1 MDTIPAPPSLPTIEF
16 TYARRPSRAQT
27 GDTRVQVAPGVV
39 LVPTPGQTV
48 WTQQR
53 EVGLARCVAAVHSA
67 RSAVVLTH
75 EAAALVHGLW
85 LRRGETD
92 IRIAVP
98 TTPKRTRQ
106 PLAPVSFTDGDI
118 PHLSGAGRAVS
129 LRRRRSRLRAEDVE
143 AVNGL
148 PVTTLLRTAVDCAFD
163 LPARESI
170 TIVDSAMW
178 ALCRPDRFNPEQ
190 AMARWERIRTQLLA
204 AVEDE
209 GPRRGAVR
217 ARAVAAMASPF
228 SESPG
233 ESLTRRLV
241 VALGLPSPELQHE
254 VTLNAGGGQ
263 RFLDLA
269 WPDLRLAIEF
279 DGRSKYSVNN
289 DVWEEKLRQDAIGAM
304 GWSFMRV
311 TYADLNDEGQLAS
324 RIMERMPPDVA
335 LHARRVPG
343 LWE

>member
-1 MDTIPAPPSLPTIEF
+1 MDTIPAPPPLPTIEF
-16 TYARRPSRAQT
+16 AYAGRPSRART
-27 GDTRVQVAPGVV
+27 VDARVQISPGVS
-39 LVPTPGQTV
+39 LLPTPGQAV
-48 WTQQR
+48 WAQQR
-53 EVGLARCVAAVHSA
+53 EVGLTRCVAAIHSA

-98 TTPKRTRQ
+98 TNPKRARQ
-106 PLAPVSFTDGDI
+106 PLAPIDFADGSL

-129 LRRRRSRLRAEDVE
+129 LRRRRSRLQPEDVE
-143 AVNGL
+143 VVNGL

-170 TIVDSAMW
+170 TIVDSAMR
-178 ALCRPDRFNPEQ
+178 ALCHPDRFNPQQ
-190 AMARWERIRTQLLA
+190 AQSRWEHVRPQLLA
-204 AVEDE
+204 AVEAE

-217 ARAVAAMASPF
+217 ARAVVAMASPF

-241 VALGLPSPELQHE
+241 VALGLPPPELQHE
-254 VTLNAGGGQ
+254 ILLEAGGQ

-279 DGRSKYSVNN
+279 DGRSKYSVND

-311 TYADLNDEGQLAS
+311 TYADLNDEERLTS
-324 RIMERMPPDVA
+324 RIMKRMPPSVT